1 MISVPGNGGEIVFKL
16 VKYELHIGSF
26 VASRRCGYGLSLV
39 YWWRTWTGRKDGNAA
54 MYFVMFEV
62 SDLPQEDNRRE

>member
-1 MISVPGNGGEIVFKL
+1 MISVPDNGGEIVFKL

-26 VASRRCGYGLSLV
+26 VASRRGDYGRSLV

-62 SDLPQEDNRRE
+62 SDLSQEDNTRE